1 LENDSFV
8 VFVFFG
14 FVGVLYF
21 LKKMVLHKSH
31 KTKKTKKQSFSKLV
45 WARFGFR
52 LVWKKIVFLFFCFF
66 GFVGVLHFVEKDWFC
81 TILTMSFVGGKAC
94 LW

>member
-1 LENDSFV
+1 LVLWECCI
-8 VFVFFG
+8 FG
-14 FVGVLYF
+14 KNGFAQIPQNQ
-21 LKKMVLHKSH
+21 
-31 KTKKTKKQSFSKLV
+31 KTKKPKKQSFSKLV